1 MSFWLKRSNAV
12 AAMSAVLKQLQASQ
26 SFLTQVRRLQNYN
39 QLQQRQFVVLKS
51 LVGKTLSVT
60 AAEATRIYDA
70 MDREIWT
77 EEQLQELLS
86 SVAALPPGDKAGKK
100 LQDFSAFPNFLTQT
114 QWTELEGCETTDQ
127 VAVKVLRYLAKLGLR
142 HPSEPT
148 LGNVCIFSYLV
159 LSMEVPPAKTFQT
172 ELERFKPAARRLLL
186 AHGEPSFHL
195 QDLPEHAG
203 ALPLQVARAA
213 YVTEGPVSG
222 KVSLQ
227 QLLFAAGKKPL
238 RKSSSQCVE
247 KPNALGTLM
256 DALVHVQQ
264 GSNLS
269 SQSSSSGARRP
280 LALQLPLAEPTVQP
294 AKQPLAILDRE
305 PEAAKVAVGTAEM
318 ETAEEHLQRLK
329 QVLEEPEVSLEQRGQ
344 KRASEAAAAGPASQT
359 GKKPKKRPAAAAKQ
373 SAETEDEPKKRP
385 AAAAQQASEAEEVLM
400 RRPAAAAQQASE
412 AEEVPMRRPA
422 AAPKPRPEARDQ
434 LSEAEDKAE
443 KERPVTAAKAT
454 AKGKAALRRPAAA
467 GAAGPAGRQAV
478 PGWTWEQRLA
488 ARPYGCGKCR
498 YLVGCTPSCFA

>member
-1 MSFWLKRSNAV
+1 
-12 AAMSAVLKQLQASQ
+12 MSAVLKQLEASQ
-26 SFLTQVRRLQNYN
+26 SFLTQVRALQNYN

-51 LVGKTLSVT
+51 LVAKTSSVT

-86 SVAALPPGDKAGKK
+86 AVAALPPGDKAGKK

-127 VAVKVLRYLAKLGLR
+127 AAVKVLRYLANLGLR

-148 LGNVCIFSYLV
+148 LGNVSIFSYLV
-159 LSMEVPPAKTFQT
+159 LSMEVPPAETFQT
-172 ELERFKPAARRLLL
+172 EIESFKPAARRLLL
-186 AHGEPSFHL
+186 AYGEPSFHL
-195 QDLPEHAG
+195 QELPEQAG
-203 ALPLQVARAA
+203 ALPLQVARAV
-213 YVTEGPVSG
+213 YVTEGPVCG

-238 RKSSSQCVE
+238 RKSSSQIR
-247 KPNALGTLM
+247 KPNALGTLV
-256 DALVHVQQ
+256 DALMQVQQ

-280 LALQLPLAEPTVQP
+280 LALQLPPAEPTVQP

-305 PEAAKVAVGTAEM
+305 PEAAKVAAGTAEM
-318 ETAEEHLQRLK
+318 ETAEDHLQRLK
-329 QVLEEPEVSLEQRGQ
+329 QAFEEPEVSLEQRGQ
-344 KRASEAAAAGPASQT
+344 KRASEAAAADPASETEEKPMRRPAAAAKQAAET
-359 GKKPKKRPAAAAKQ
+359 EEKPKKRPAAAAKQ
-373 SAETEDEPKKRP
+373 AAETEEEPKK
-385 AAAAQQASEAEEVLM
+385 
-400 RRPAAAAQQASE
+400 RPAAAAQQASE

-422 AAPKPRPEARDQ
+422 AAPKPRPAARNQ
-434 LSEAEDKAE
+434 AAEDQADM
-443 KERPVTAAKAT
+443 ERPVSAAKAT

-478 PGWTWEQRLA
+478 LGWTWEQRLA
-488 ARPYGCGKCR
+488 ARPHGCGKCR
-498 YLVGCTPSCFA
+498 HLVGCTPSCFA